1 MSKSNNQNIINE
13 SSQEDENEEENEE
26 VSDFITNKNEDIIDK
41 TLNDPRIKKNLEI
54 LTNNNITLASE
65 DKYGN
70 NRGFC
75 LICKEACTSYTQ
87 SGIDD
92 LRCGKCGC
100 GASVHK
106 LIKIE
111 EFDLQSFMNN
121 LNNDFIPKLN
131 TNIKESDLNFNSF
144 VVIFKLLDPNAN
156 INQFSW
162 LFQLFREANI
172 NILNMQVKKIR
183 DNISVVNDKI
193 YLNKYDLVKDA
204 SETQFI
210 KIKDTT
216 FNSLSKLE
224 QKLKLMTFNE
234 KSEKK
239 TINNPENFYYTIQK
253 LRGSALYDKFIQANM
268 KSVIS
273 SEIPIYRKAYE
284 DFKNPVL
291 IMCLS
296 TNLASKDVDE
306 DVSINFFEKFW
317 FALMNSDKFIKK
329 IATNTLKLLYYS
341 KNKINA
347 LWDVEI
353 MFPQLFK
360 ADQMFQL
367 LISKVRHE
375 RNFEKSLSLYV
386 DGLKSNSFRI
396 SRMVNFNKLSDL
408 KRLAE
413 NNINS
418 RNSVNRNIGNYVFE
432 LFDNYIN
439 NARLQNQPCSIMQIS
454 NIGVQKEVSDMSFS
468 IAFNTDFIITR
479 YDNEKECE
487 EINNFFFSQTDVNS
501 TSSYDRILVV
511 FRPFVIRS
519 GLNEI
524 FTNIFKI
531 NNFTIL
537 TRKIIKLNKHQISY
551 LYNHE
556 FPTEVKLP
564 FNLYYNL
571 MSDSNVELLIMSKY
585 SAFVDAAAII
595 GLNKDN
601 EVNVN
606 QYNTVTNNLAYVHL
620 YTPYVVNPK
629 RVNVNDPNIEK
640 DYYERFIPK
649 MNSSNSNL
657 RSAQCFKDIASL
669 IDIGQFL
676 NDIMEEKMKF
686 NNYNTYSMMH
696 RLKTHLLKFASFFNL
711 FVYANI
717 NKVVSEEEINYF
729 SPKYGDI
736 QEVFLMTKNLNLIQ
750 NILLS
755 LKFEIIDSVSY
766 RLSEEEYDRLFS
778 IYLYDN
784 HGNPLISQS
793 DYDINKQFLLENDI
807 IITRLIKPGGFYELE
822 KIVGNNNYLFIKI
835 DNALEKI
842 IKDENESHTN
852 VLIQTLKY
860 NSYLLDNSINIE
872 YFYPIVDDRIDKI
885 EGGYIQLDYHE
896 EPISIPDILQSCLKC
911 TVGED
916 IRMDNKKTIND
927 QNLIERYLNFYHFDY
942 IDKFKNNIITKK
954 KEVGQE
960 FFLECLRQYINN
972 FKDKDSNILVNKYYE
987 IIKYNNLA
995 FPDNLSYFVESTNL
1009 GFYEIRIPIL
1019 DYYTEGGWNYINN
1032 MKYLLIKNYL
1042 YRDNDFYEQFIQ
1054 KNRNKDKMVLLFFPY
1069 TEPNRQNNLEK
1080 FLNLKTLSEA
1090 VSSTSNS
1097 LRYNSVDM
1105 KMNNLNAIAEGNLS
1119 FNIEDN
1125 LNIQKRIF
1133 YLTKYEGTKIFYKTC
1148 MFNAPSIRNIPQS
1161 YHYRIKPDDIFMDI
1175 NRIYEVEEFGG
1186 LFFIELVIQD
1196 FMKYRPSENNEIR
1209 ENGEIRNYIPNNF
1222 YDNYDDHI
1230 QMSLVGFLW
1239 GRKLMQLCKFIEDF
1253 ENNQFNP
1260 LKVDNYGPVI
1270 YNPMKQKLMGMI
1282 NEKNIKE
1289 YENYLYINIL
1299 DDIRYSKLV
1308 SNEDVAFLEKKLYEV
1323 FNSDIFNSSR
1333 EKIEDIR
1340 FLPNRITE
1348 HNLRVNKSKKTNV
1361 IKDENSTFNNT
1372 IDPQQEMKF
1381 HTIFKKNERNMEI
1394 ENNILSKN
1402 IYLIDLFCFNGMKYH
1417 MYAAVLFLLE
1427 VYYKK
1432 INRKVNLITMDVDEF
1447 NIHKSKEK
1455 EYDRLMEAIITGFK
1469 SHPYINYTANNDSNR
1484 YNIYNIEYFFYCLKE
1499 LKFIL
1504 NENSY
1509 FMNQL
1514 NEINKS
1520 LEDPNLTNLERRNEL
1535 ENIKYKME
1543 NIISKNINDFHIII
1557 EESKKC
1563 PLRQNEEDLDE
1574 FKYIYA
1580 PKERYYIPMKTDDK
1594 WERDLTNEKYIMTQK
1609 VDLSYLKK
1617 LKRLRDEDDRKTF
1630 SSTGFNVAKD
1640 YFLIQKSMLREPEP
1654 AIKDKILLEKKKI
1667 DKTGKQQKI
1676 FEYVLKPIVKDIQKE
1691 DKSSMFGILSQGIN
1705 KLEKDRKKIV
1715 DIFGVYL
1722 DDDTNSQNV
1731 DKNQSQ
1737 MSNITGGKDYSTIQG
1752 NTFPII
1758 NNINDK
1764 IDGDSKFINVGN
1776 SYQNITNNNINPQMT
1791 QTQNAQFSQT
1801 GSDIY
1806 QTQYQNNN
1814 MRVIPQSQYSEFNDS
1829 ENILYQTDFK
1839 TKVPKVRKS
1848 NYNISIGDEMNQ
1860 LQNQNDDNNNNELMN
1875 TGINQN
1881 QNSQSNNFRSNMSQ
1895 NQNSQSNNFRSN
1907 MSQNQN
1913 SQSNNFRSNMNQ
1925 NQNSQSN
1932 NFRSNM
1938 NQNQNSQ
1945 INRSNMNQNQN
1956 SQINRSNMSQN
1967 RFKNQNNLSQT
1978 SGSRRSSNSS
1988 NISQLKSTIKQTKR
2002 ESIDDYLNIYS

>member
-1 MSKSNNQNIINE
+1 MSKINHQNTISEN
-13 SSQEDENEEENEE
+13 SQEDEKETEKDEM
-26 VSDFITNKNEDIIDK
+26 SDIIKKQNEDIIDK

-54 LTNNNITLASE
+54 LTNNKITLASE
-65 DKYGN
+65 DKFGN

-75 LICKEACTSYTQ
+75 IICKEACTSYTQ
-87 SGIDD
+87 SGVDD
-92 LRCGKCGC
+92 LSCGKCGC
-100 GASVHK
+100 GASAHK

-111 EFDLQSFMNN
+111 EFDLESFMNN

-131 TNIKESDLNFNSF
+131 TNIKESGLNFNSF

-234 KSEKK
+234 KQENQNIK
-239 TINNPENFYYTIQK
+239 NPENFYYTIQK

-273 SEIPIYRKAYE
+273 SNIPIQRKAYE

-291 IMCLS
+291 ILCLS
-296 TNLASKDVDE
+296 TNLASKNVDE

-317 FALMNSDKFIKK
+317 FALMNSDKFINQM
-329 IATNTLKLLYYS
+329 ANNTLKLLYYS

-360 ADQMFQL
+360 ADQIFQL

-375 RNFEKSLSLYV
+375 KNFDKSLSLYI
-386 DGLKSNSFRI
+386 DGLKSNSFRL
-396 SRMVNFNKLSDL
+396 SRMINFSKLSDL
-408 KRLAE
+408 KRLTE

-418 RNSVNRNIGNYVFE
+418 RNSVNRNIGKYVFD
-432 LFDNYIN
+432 LYDNYIN
-439 NARLQNQPCSIMQIS
+439 NARLQNQPCSIMQVS
-454 NIGVQKEVSDMSFS
+454 NIGVQKEVSDMTFS
-468 IAFNTDFIITR
+468 IAFNSDFIITR

-501 TSSYDRILVV
+501 TSSYERILVI

-537 TRKIIKLNKHQISY
+537 TRKIIQLNKHQISY
-551 LYNHE
+551 LYHHE

-571 MSDSNVELLIMSKY
+571 MSDSNVELLIMAKY

-620 YTPYVVNPK
+620 YTPYEINPK

-640 DYYERFIPK
+640 EYFERFIPK

-657 RSAQCFKDIASL
+657 RSAQCFKDISSL
-669 IDIGQFL
+669 VDIGQFL

-696 RLKTHLLKFASFFNL
+696 RLKTHLLQFASFFNL
-711 FVYANI
+711 FVYANS

-729 SPKYGDI
+729 CPKYGDI
-736 QEVFLMTKNLNLIQ
+736 QEVFLMTKNLDLIQ

-784 HGNPLISQS
+784 HGNTLITQS
-793 DYDINKQFLLENDI
+793 EYDINKQFLLENDI

-835 DNALEKI
+835 DNNLEKT
-842 IKDENESHTN
+842 IKDENENQTN

-885 EGGYIQLDYHE
+885 EGGYIKLDYHE

-911 TVGED
+911 SVAED
-916 IRMDNKKTIND
+916 IRIDNKETIHN

-942 IDKFKNNIITKK
+942 IENFENNEKKK
-954 KEVGQE
+954 KEEGQE
-960 FFLECLRQYINN
+960 FFLQCLRQYIYNYN
-972 FKDKDSNILVNKYYE
+972 DKDNNLLVNKFYE
-987 IIKYNNLA
+987 TIKYNNLA
-995 FPDNLSYFVESTNL
+995 FPNNLSYFVESTNL

-1032 MKYLLIKNYL
+1032 MKYLLLKNYL
-1042 YRDNDFYEQFIQ
+1042 YSDNDFYEQFIQ
-1054 KNRNKDKMVLLFFPY
+1054 KHRKRDKMVLLFFPY
-1069 TEPNRQNNLEK
+1069 TEPNRKNNLEK

-1090 VSSTSNS
+1090 VSSTSNT

-1133 YLTKYEGTKIFYKTC
+1133 YLTKYEGTKMFYKIC
-1148 MFNAPSIRNIPQS
+1148 ILNAPTIRNIPQS

-1222 YDNYDDHI
+1222 YGIYDDNI
-1230 QMSLVGFLW
+1230 QLSLVGFLW
-1239 GRKLMQLCKFIEDF
+1239 GRKLMQMCKFIEDF
-1253 ENNQFNP
+1253 ENNQLNP
-1260 LKVDNYGPVI
+1260 LKVENYGPVI

-1289 YENYLYINIL
+1289 YEIYLYINIL
-1299 DDIRYSKLV
+1299 DDIRYSNLV
-1308 SNEDVAFLEKKLYEV
+1308 SNEDVEFLEKKLYEV

-1333 EKIEDIR
+1333 EKLEDIR

-1381 HTIFKKNERNMEI
+1381 HTLFKENERDIEI
-1394 ENNILSKN
+1394 EKNILSKN
-1402 IYLIDLFCFNGMKYH
+1402 VYLVDLFCFNGMKYH
-1417 MYAAVLFLLE
+1417 MYAAILFLLE

-1432 INRKVNLITMDVDEF
+1432 LNKKVDLITMDVDEF
-1447 NIHKSKEK
+1447 NIYKSKEK

-1469 SHPYINYTANNDSNR
+1469 SHSYINYSANNDSNR
-1484 YNIYNIEYFFYCLKE
+1484 YNTYNIEYFFYCLKE

-1504 NENSY
+1504 NENAY
-1509 FMNQL
+1509 LINQL
-1514 NEINKS
+1514 NEVNKS

-1535 ENIKYKME
+1535 ENIKNKME
-1543 NIISKNINDFHIII
+1543 NNISKNMNDFQIIM

-1563 PLRQNEEDLDE
+1563 PLRQSEEDLDE

-1580 PKERYYIPMKTDDK
+1580 PKERYYIPMKVDDK
-1594 WERDLTNEKYIMTQK
+1594 WERDLTNEKYILTQK
-1609 VDLSYLKK
+1609 IDYSYLRK
-1617 LKRLRDEDDRKTF
+1617 LKRLNDLDERKTF
-1630 SSTGFNVAKD
+1630 SSTGFNIARD
-1640 YFLIQKSMLREPEP
+1640 YYLIHKSMLREPEP
-1654 AIKDKILLEKKKI
+1654 PIKDKILLEKKKI
-1667 DKTGKQQKI
+1667 DKTKKQQKI
-1676 FEYVLKPIVKDIQKE
+1676 FENVVKNIVKGRQKE
-1691 DKSSMFGILSQGIN
+1691 DKNTMFGILSQG
-1705 KLEKDRKKIV
+1705 LKKMEEERSKTV

-1722 DDDTNSQNV
+1722 DDNTDSQNMN
-1731 DKNQSQ
+1731 KSQ
-1737 MSNITGGKDYSTIQG
+1737 MTNITGGKDYNTFQG
-1752 NTFPII
+1752 TFPII
-1758 NNINDK
+1758 NNSNMSQVINNVDR
-1764 IDGDSKFINVGN
+1764 DSQFINVGN
-1776 SYQNITNNNINPQMT
+1776 SYQNITNNNITPQ
-1791 QTQNAQFSQT
+1791 QSQIQNSQFMNSAT
-1801 GSDIY
+1801 EIY
-1806 QTQYQNNN
+1806 QTQYKNNFNNINIPQQSQIQNSQYMKSGTDIYQTGFSNNN
-1814 MRVIPQSQYSEFNDS
+1814 MNIIPQSQYSEFNNT
-1829 ENILYQTDFK
+1829 ENYKYQTEFK
-1839 TKVPKVRKS
+1839 IKVPKVRKS
-1848 NYNISIGDEMNQ
+1848 NYNISVPTEFIQSQIQNQ
-1860 LQNQNDDNNNNELMN
+1860 SQNQSQSQSQNQNLNDNNNDELSN
-1875 TGINQN
+1875 TRINQNLN
-1881 QNSQSNNFRSNMSQ
+1881 QNSQLSSLNK
-1895 NQNSQSNNFRSN
+1895 
-1907 MSQNQN
+1907 
-1913 SQSNNFRSNMNQ
+1913 
-1925 NQNSQSN
+1925 
-1932 NFRSNM
+1932 
-1938 NQNQNSQ
+1938 
-1945 INRSNMNQNQN
+1945 
-1956 SQINRSNMSQN
+1956 N
-1967 RFKNQNNLSQT
+1967 RFRNQDSLTQT
-1978 SGSRRSSNSS
+1978 YSSRRSSNSS
-1988 NISQLKSTIKQTKR
+1988 NISTKKTNNIKSNKGQKL
-2002 ESIDDYLNIYS
+2002 DDYLNIYS